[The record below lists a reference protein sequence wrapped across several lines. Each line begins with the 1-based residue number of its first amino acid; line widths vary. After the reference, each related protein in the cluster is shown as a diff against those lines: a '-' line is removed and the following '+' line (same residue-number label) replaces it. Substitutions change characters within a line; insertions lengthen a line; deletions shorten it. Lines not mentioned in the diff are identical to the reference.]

1 MEHLF
6 LTNIELFARAGGGG
20 SGGSGGG
27 SGGGG
32 GGGLLAGIAMI
43 GFVPAYC
50 IGSALRKHI
59 GQEGTRF
66 VAANA
71 IGFVLIV
78 ITFALI
84 ARGWVGVTIAFGAL
98 VGMVTGLYEAFNKIK
113 QSKFLCDKLT
123 QASAADPVWNEQQ
136 IIDHAKQVFLRY
148 QSDWAKQD
156 SEAIKAYTTE
166 NYAYHAGLMIY
177 TLQLMNRTNQMLD
190 IVVNDAEV
198 VDMLDSPDDSQDTV
212 TIGFSASAKDS
223 LIDNTT
229 NQTLF
234 TDNSMFTE
242 YWRFRRHGKDWLL
255 DGVDQATANPAM
267 YNPQI
272 DQFARQNN
280 YCYSADMGWLFI
292 PKRGQLFNG
301 AQFGTSDINNHV
313 VGLYKESLLVQLY
326 TYQRAT
332 DSSSVVIAQ
341 INVPKD
347 YGQIIVRRKKMM
359 RFGGVRGLEKVEM
372 EWGKFNELYEVY
384 ASNTDQAA
392 SFELLNP
399 TYMEQLAALGFEV
412 SIEVVDNVIYLHT
425 SEQGADIAVYQTMYD
440 LAQKAFKEMRL

>member
-1 MEHLF
+1 M
-6 LTNIELFARAGGGG
+6 
-20 SGGSGGG
+20 
-27 SGGGG
+27 
-32 GGGLLAGIAMI
+32 LAGIAMI

-113 QSKFLCDKLT
+113 QSKFLRDKLM

-177 TLQLMNRTNQMLD
+177 TLQLMNRTNQMSD
-190 IVVNDAEV
+190 IVMNDAEV

-223 LIDNTT
+223 LVDNAT
-229 NQTLF
+229 NQKIG
-234 TDNSMFTE
+234 
-242 YWRFRRHGKDWLL
+242 R
-255 DGVDQATANPAM
+255 A
-267 YNPQI
+267 
-272 DQFARQNN
+272 
-280 YCYSADMGWLFI
+280 
-292 PKRGQLFNG
+292 
-301 AQFGTSDINNHV
+301 HV
-313 VGLYKESLLVQLY
+313 
-326 TYQRAT
+326 
-332 DSSSVVIAQ
+332 
-341 INVPKD
+341 
-347 YGQIIVRRKKMM
+347 
-359 RFGGVRGLEKVEM
+359 
-372 EWGKFNELYEVY
+372 
-384 ASNTDQAA
+384 
-392 SFELLNP
+392 
-399 TYMEQLAALGFEV
+399 
-412 SIEVVDNVIYLHT
+412 
-425 SEQGADIAVYQTMYD
+425 
-440 LAQKAFKEMRL
+440 

>member
-84 ARGWVGVTIAFGAL
+84 ARGWLGITIAFGAL
-98 VGMVTGLYEAFNKIK
+98 VGMVTGLYEAFNKVK
-113 QSKFLCDKLT
+113 QSKFLRDKLT

-136 IIDHAKQVFLRY
+136 IIDHTKQVFLRY

-177 TLQLMNRTNQMLD
+177 TLQLMNRTNQMSD

-223 LIDNTT
+223 LVDNAT

-255 DGVDQATANPAM
+255 DGVDQATAKSTNLPAR
-267 YNPQI
+267 I
-272 DQFARQNN
+272 
-280 YCYSADMGWLFI
+280 I
-292 PKRGQLFNG
+292 
-301 AQFGTSDINNHV
+301 I
-313 VGLYKESLLVQLY
+313 
-326 TYQRAT
+326 
-332 DSSSVVIAQ
+332 VIAPIWAGCLYQSAGNYLTALSLVRQ
-341 INVPKD
+341 ILITMWSACIKNHCLCNCILTSVP
-347 YGQIIVRRKKMM
+347 
-359 RFGGVRGLEKVEM
+359 L
-372 EWGKFNELYEVY
+372 
-384 ASNTDQAA
+384 
-392 SFELLNP
+392 
-399 TYMEQLAALGFEV
+399 
-412 SIEVVDNVIYLHT
+412 
-425 SEQGADIAVYQTMYD
+425 IAHQ
-440 LAQKAFKEMRL
+440 